1 MSERS
6 ERDPIG
12 QAGGREAGAT
22 RRFRPILVLWLVV
35 VWVALWGDLTFA
47 NVAGGVLVAA
57 ALTMAIPVT
66 GDRGRA
72 TSAGAV
78 VRPLAALHFAG
89 WFALKLVEANV
100 VVGWEVLTP
109 RSRINE
115 GVVAVPLHGCSDS
128 LTTVV
133 ASCVSLT
140 PGTLVIDVDRDPL
153 VLYVHVLHLRTP
165 EEIRSEVKTL
175 ERLAINAFGTASARA
190 SLAADVHRVAG
201 GTNTSASTEVA
212 TGRDEA

>member
-1 MSERS
+1 MRL
-6 ERDPIG
+6 
-12 QAGGREAGAT
+12 
-22 RRFRPILVLWLVV
+22 RPVLLLWLVV

-57 ALTMAIPVT
+57 ALTMVLPVT

-78 VRPLAALHFAG
+78 VRPIAALHFAG
-89 WFALKLVEANV
+89 WFAFKLVEANV
-100 VVGWEVLTP
+100 VVAWEVLTP
-109 RSRINE
+109 RNRINE
-115 GVVAVPLHGCSDS
+115 GVVAIPLHECSDS

-165 EEIRSEVKTL
+165 DEVRSEIHRL
-175 ERLAINAFGTASARA
+175 EHLAIRAFGTASARA

-201 GTNTSASTEVA
+201 GTHTSASTEVA
-212 TGRDEA
+212 TGRDDE